1 MMVSNP
7 SALWS
12 ARACSQSS
20 RILSS
25 SRLIGMPRPR
35 MILPTDRRYVRY
47 RTYCILRESWVPH
60 VSRLLCSALRSPIHH
75 CSRASI

>member
-1 MMVSNP
+1 MMVSNA

-25 SRLIGMPRPR
+25 SRLIGILAPERFYPRIGA
-35 MILPTDRRYVRY
+35 MCDTVH
-47 RTYCILRESWVPH
+47 TVF
-60 VSRLLCSALRSPIHH
+60 
-75 CSRASI
+75 